1 MRVLFDIVHPAD
13 VLFFKRPMDVLLARG
28 DEILVLSR
36 KKDVA
41 CELLDGFGIPHYPI
55 SRAATG
61 TVPLALELAR
71 RDLAVWRAIRRFQP
85 HVMIG
90 FGGVAI
96 AHAGRL
102 TGVPALSVYDS
113 ENATLQT
120 RITWPFI
127 THLYVPEAYGGP
139 VPRGRT
145 TRWPGTKELSFLHPT
160 SFQPNHDIALSHGVA
175 ETGETFFLRV
185 VDWRANHDIGKAG
198 WSGEMLQDVIRHL
211 SARGRVILSSER
223 PLPEAFEA
231 YRYRGPITDVH
242 HVMGHCRMVLG
253 ESATMASEA
262 AILGVPGLY
271 AGRDFPGY
279 LGDLA
284 RAGLLSE
291 VRAAGTEAVLTAAD
305 AALSVPPEEIRNRR
319 DAYVAQCPDWAEA
332 VVEALAAHSA

>member
-1 MRVLFDIVHPAD
+1 
-13 VLFFKRPMDVLLARG
+13 MDVLRARG

-36 KKDVA
+36 EKDVA
-41 CELLDGFGIPHYPI
+41 CELLDGFGIPHSPV

-61 TVPLALELAR
+61 TLPLAMELAR
-71 RDLAVWRAIRRFQP
+71 RDLAVWRAIRRCRP
-85 HVMIG
+85 NVMIG

-96 AHAGRL
+96 AHAGRV

-139 VPRGRT
+139 VPEGRT
-145 TRWPGTKELSFLHPT
+145 TRWPGTKELSFLHP
-160 SFQPNHDIALSHGVA
+160 SAYQPDRDIAQAHGVA
-175 ETGETFFLRV
+175 EAGDTFFLRV
-185 VDWRANHDIGKAG
+185 VAWRANHDIGKAG
-198 WSGEMLQDVIRHL
+198 WGGEMLGAVIEHL

-223 PLPEAFEA
+223 PLPERFER
-231 YRYRGPITDVH
+231 YRYRGPTDAVH

-262 AILGVPGLY
+262 AILGVHGLY

-284 RAGLLSE
+284 RAGLLTE
-291 VRAAGTEAVLTAAD
+291 VRAAGADSVIAAID
-305 AALSVPPEEIRNRR
+305 AALTVPMEEMRRRR

-332 VVEALAAHSA
+332 VVAALDAHGRR